1 MKKEQEIKITRAGY
15 LYIDGVK
22 ISKKTLTPLS
32 VVEITAGL
40 TDEAHFLC
48 ADWVSKNWRMV

>member
-40 TDEAHFLC
+40 TDEAHKKC